1 LIYRVKGV
9 LLEKTPGKAV
19 VETGN
24 IAVECAISVNTF
36 SKLPNIGEEVS
47 LYTHLIVKE
56 ELVALYGFKNV
67 EEKKVFLL
75 LNKVSK
81 VGPKLALSILSGIDF
96 NELKEV
102 IASKNILKLSS
113 IPGIGKKTA
122 ERIILELKDSFEME
136 KTVDSQIHDN
146 NAFEDVLSALVNL
159 GYKKADCINII
170 KKVGKPDSSFEELLK
185 NSLKELAK

>member
-1 LIYRVKGV
+1 MIYRVKGV

-24 IAVECAISVNTF
+24 IAVECFISINTF
-36 SKLPNIGEEVS
+36 SKLPDIGEQVS
-47 LYTHLIVKE
+47 LFTHLIIKE
-56 ELVALYGFKNV
+56 EVVALYGFENI

-81 VGPKLALSILSGIDF
+81 VGPKLALSILSGIEF
-96 NELKEV
+96 SELKEV

-122 ERIILELKDSFEME
+122 ERIILELKDSFVAE
-136 KTVDSQIHDN
+136 KVDSGQMYDN
-146 NAFEDVLSALVNL
+146 NAYDDVLSALVNL

>member
-36 SKLPNIGEEVS
+36 SNLPNVGEKVE
-47 LYTHLIVKE
+47 LFTHLIMKE
-56 ELVALYGFKNV
+56 EMIALYGFESV
-67 EEKKVFLL
+67 EEKKLFLL

-81 VGPKLALSILSGIDF
+81 VGPKLAISILSGI
-96 NELKEV
+96 NYYELKEV

-122 ERIILELKDSFEME
+122 ERIILELKDSFEIE
-136 KTVDSQIHDN
+136 KTVDSQIYDN

-159 GYKKADCINII
+159 GYKKSDCINVI
-170 KKVGKPDSSFEELLK
+170 KKVNKPEMPFEELLK
-185 NSLKELAK
+185 SCLKELSK

>member
-1 LIYRVKGV
+1 LVYKIKGI
-9 LLEKTPGKAV
+9 LLEKGPNFAV
-19 VETGN
+19 IDTGS
-24 IAVECAISVNTF
+24 IALECAISVNTF
-36 SKLPNIGEEVS
+36 SNLPNVGEKVE
-47 LYTHLIVKE
+47 LFTHLIMKE
-56 ELVALYGFKNV
+56 EMIALYGFESV
-67 EEKKVFLL
+67 EEKKLFLL

-81 VGPKLALSILSGIDF
+81 VGPKLAISILSGI
-96 NELKEV
+96 NYYELKEV

-122 ERIILELKDSFEME
+122 ERIILELKDSFEIE
-136 KTVDSQIHDN
+136 KTVDSQIYDN

>member
-1 LIYRVKGV
+1 LIYKIKGI
-9 LLEKTPGKAV
+9 LLEKNPGKAV
-19 VETGN
+19 VETDSV
-24 IAVECAISVNTF
+24 ALECFISINTF
-36 SKLPNIGEEVS
+36 SKLPNIGEKVS
-47 LYTHLIVKE
+47 LFTHLIIKE
-56 ELVALYGFKNV
+56 ELVALYGFENI
-67 EEKKVFLL
+67 EEKNVFLL

-81 VGPKLALSILSGIDF
+81 IGPKLALSILSGIEF
-96 NELKEV
+96 NDLKEV

-122 ERIILELKDSFEME
+122 ERIILELKDSFVAE
-136 KTVDSQIHDN
+136 KVDSSDMYDN

-159 GYKKADCINII
+159 GYKKVDCVNVI